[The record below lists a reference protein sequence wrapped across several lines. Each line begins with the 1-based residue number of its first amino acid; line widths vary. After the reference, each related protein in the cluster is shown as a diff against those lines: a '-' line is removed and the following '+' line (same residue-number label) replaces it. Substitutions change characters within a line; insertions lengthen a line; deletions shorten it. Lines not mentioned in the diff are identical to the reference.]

1 MILIHKSRIKII
13 KYDLFSQYKKT
24 DEINQSVF
32 SRNLKPAH
40 YNRISYYTSFLS

>member
-13 KYDLFSQYKKT
+13 FYDLFSQYKKT

-32 SRNLKPAH
+32 SETLKTAY
-40 YNRISYYTSFLS
+40 YNWISYYTSFLS